1 MAADNFSSLTN
12 RLIESDRKAF
22 DRIFRLLYAPLV
34 RYAYKYLKDKAAASD
49 VVQDS
54 FVKLWKVRQEL
65 VRNESVKAYLYRMVR
80 NRSLNVIRDS
90 SYEITGLD
98 HIERQSEEHAE
109 SAVPDSNSD
118 KEQLRMLK
126 SWIRKLPDRQRD
138 VIEMSR
144 FEGLNHAEI
153 AEVLDISK
161 RTVNNHVVAAMK
173 NIKRLHDEHYSLNQ
187 LH

>member
-1 MAADNFSSLTN
+1 MADDCFNTLTN
-12 RLIESDRKAF
+12 RLIQSDRNAF

-34 RYAYKYLKDKAAASD
+34 RFSYKYLKDKEAASD
-49 VVQDS
+49 VVQES
-54 FVKLWKVRQEL
+54 FIKLWKIRHEL
-65 VRNESVKAYLYRMVR
+65 TENESIKSYLFRTVR

-90 SYEITGLD
+90 SYEVTGLEN
-98 HIERQSEEHAE
+98 IEIKSDERADSGVMDPDATAE
-109 SAVPDSNSD
+109 KLN
-118 KEQLRMLK
+118 MLK
-126 SWIRKLPDRQRD
+126 SWIQKLPDRQRD

-173 NIKRLHDEHYSLNQ
+173 NIKQFHDEYNGLNQ
-187 LH
+187 IH